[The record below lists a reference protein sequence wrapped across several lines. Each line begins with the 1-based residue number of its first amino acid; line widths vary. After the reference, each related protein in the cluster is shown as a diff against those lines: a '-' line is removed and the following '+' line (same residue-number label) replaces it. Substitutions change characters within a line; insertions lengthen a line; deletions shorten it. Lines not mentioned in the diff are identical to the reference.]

1 MKNNKIPG
9 WRYNKN
15 CIKFSAKDKKYKTHG
30 WIYNKNCIKFNI
42 DKPK

>member
-9 WRYNKN
+9 WKKRNN

-30 WIYNKNCIKFNI
+30 WKYNKNCIKFNI
-42 DKPK
+42 DKSK